1 MPKKKKKHVRQHHIK
16 YGYKRENQ
24 KAITIVLSVYLYE
37 TQKETSEVVAKFW
50 TVILC
55 YSLPELK
62 ENYIYFG

>member
-37 TQKETSEVVAKFW
+37 TQKETSQVVAKF
-50 TVILC
+50 
-55 YSLPELK
+55 
-62 ENYIYFG
+62 